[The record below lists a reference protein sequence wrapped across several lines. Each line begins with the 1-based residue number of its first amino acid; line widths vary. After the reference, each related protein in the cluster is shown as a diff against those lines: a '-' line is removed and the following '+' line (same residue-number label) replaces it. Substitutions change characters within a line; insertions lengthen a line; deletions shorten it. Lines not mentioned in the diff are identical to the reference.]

1 MFQEKC
7 CIRVLPHDR
16 SVDAGELWGDSF
28 ANGVLLWES
37 GIKKNHVKAHQL
49 QYLECHKATGVNAE
63 VYPKR
68 KRRSSHL
75 VPTQF

>member
-37 GIKKNHVKAHQL
+37 GIKKNHVKAHQRT
-49 QYLECHKATGVNAE
+49 H
-63 VYPKR
+63 
-68 KRRSSHL
+68 
-75 VPTQF
+75 